1 MNDKENKLN
10 SDENAQAEQKN
21 QAVKYEKNDN
31 WQFDASAPT
40 LEDNLAIGN
49 DYEIDVAQSPVHPKK
64 KAKDKNR
71 EADKEHI
78 VINKRK
84 LKVVSLS
91 IVSVILA
98 ALIVFFGIKLFALPN
113 TSETMTPGNVALTV
127 GKTKVSVG
135 MYNFYYSRIVAN

>member
-49 DYEIDVAQSPVHPKK
+49 DYEIDVAQAPVHPKK

-98 ALIVFFGIKLFALPN
+98 ALIVFF
-113 TSETMTPGNVALTV
+113 
-127 GKTKVSVG
+127 
-135 MYNFYYSRIVAN
+135 